1 MANETQLG
9 GEEKEREKKLDSI
22 RFYIPPFLHS
32 LSNFSKFRIFCG
44 GEERSENDGTIRYWM
59 EEGRD
64 RGPQEI
70 DPRARDV
77 ERRYEPR
84 ADLISRLAAVIASLA
99 STFDG
104 TTRSF
109 LVRVANSTIEIAR
122 NTHGGD
128 VSTVLDK

>member
-1 MANETQLG
+1 
-9 GEEKEREKKLDSI
+9 
-22 RFYIPPFLHS
+22 
-32 LSNFSKFRIFCG
+32 
-44 GEERSENDGTIRYWM
+44 M

-70 DPRARDV
+70 DAERERRDV

-104 TTRSF
+104 VQRVHSSFVSLIRRSKSRETRT
-109 LVRVANSTIEIAR
+109 VATFPR
-122 NTHGGD
+122 C
-128 VSTVLDK
+128 